1 MKRYTLSAGLLALA
15 LALGLC
21 PFTPS
26 LSAQS
31 QSQYP
36 GAQRHQAYPTG
47 QQQPNSGAQ
56 QQPEQQQSQ
65 IFMGEIEKLQGGQY
79 ALITNKSS
87 NAGHYLDDQSKA
99 KEFVGKKVK
108 VTGTLDVATNTIH
121 VTDIEPA

>member
-1 MKRYTLSAGLLALA
+1 MKRHALSAGLLALA

-36 GAQRHQAYPTG
+36 GAQRQQHYPGSQPQAK
-47 QQQPNSGAQ
+47 Q
-56 QQPEQQQSQ
+56 EQQQTQVFEGQ
-65 IFMGEIEKLQGGQY
+65 IEQLKGGQY
-79 ALITNKSS
+79 ALVTNKST
-87 NAGHYLDDQSKA
+87 NAGHYLDDQAKA
-99 KEFVGKKVK
+99 KEFAGKNVK